1 MIRRANEPRK
11 EYAQAGEMESANMLS
26 AAGPAVDDGA
36 GKGIDVTTC
45 LVSGML
51 SCRVVEATLLADA
64 RQETTS

>member
-1 MIRRANEPRK
+1 
-11 EYAQAGEMESANMLS
+11 MLS